1 VRYAPG
7 TRLPAADARL
17 EGALAKAGCNSCA
30 SVITD
35 QRPRDIRDYASVR
48 DTPLVLSTVL
58 ALLAVGA
65 LTHVLLTSVRR
76 RRRDL
81 AMLKTLGLTRRQVL
95 SVVGWQASALA
106 TVALV
111 FGLPLGLVTGRWL
124 WEAFARSLGV
134 SGGATVPVLPV
145 LLAIPVLLLIA
156 NLIAAG
162 PGRSAARLRPAA
174 VLRHE

>member
-1 VRYAPG
+1 
-7 TRLPAADARL
+7 
-17 EGALAKAGCNSCA
+17 
-30 SVITD
+30 VITD
-35 QRPRDIRDYASVR
+35 QRPRDIRDYAGVR
-48 DTPLVLSTVL
+48 DTPLVLSAVL

-95 SVVGWQASALA
+95 GVVGWQASALA

-111 FGLPLGLVTGRWL
+111 FGLPLGLVAGRWS
-124 WEAFARSLGV
+124 WEAFAKSLGV
-134 SGGATVPVLPV
+134 FGGATVPVLPV
-145 LLAIPVLLLIA
+145 LLAIPVMLLIA

-162 PGRSAARLRPAA
+162 PGSSAARLRPAA
-174 VLRHE
+174 VLRRE